1 MFSKDLDGEFG
12 NHATGFQDPH
22 ELSSHS
28 TCSFEDSSEVGFTLL
43 SDASKRKL
51 IKCLSHSL
59 TNIAVA
65 SLRSQVSSDSIA
77 EDESP
82 VPRSLFIL
90 KFTSR
95 PPPSVLL

>member
-22 ELSSHS
+22 ELASHS

-90 KFTSR
+90 KSTSR